1 MNVKLSALMVLAL
14 LVVPPAPAAS
24 PAGPH
29 PIRGEIVG
37 LDRPR
42 HVVLIHHE
50 EIPGYMP
57 AMTMEFS
64 IAGID
69 FAVLREGQRISAL
82 MGEAVDGVFPLTR
95 FRVLDPA
102 ADAAVDAAARDLRQ
116 DTHVRGRRAYRE
128 IGETAPDFTLW
139 NQEGRAVSS
148 AHFRGRWIVLNFIF
162 TRCPVAEM
170 CPAATARMM
179 ALQAAA
185 RRSGVKDLELVSISF
200 DPHDTPPVLKA
211 YAATRGIDTSNF
223 SFLTGP
229 EQAIRDLLAQ
239 FGVVARPGESIYKH
253 TLATLLIR
261 ADGRIVHRVDGS
273 NWSSDEFIRLLP
285 ASSAP

>member
-1 MNVKLSALMVLAL
+1 MNVTLSALMVLAL

-42 HVVLIHHE
+42 QVVLIHHE

-102 ADAAVDAAARDLRQ
+102 ADAAVDAAARELRQ

-148 AHFRGRWIVLNFIF
+148 AHFRGRWVVLNFIF

-211 YAATRGIDTSNF
+211 YAAIRGIDTSNF